1 MAKQQ
6 NVIDATIDLIKG
18 GKDASEVLKCC
29 KCLVKDDL
37 FLLIGLLSSLKTL
50 KTIEEDKDDNDTTQ
64 DANKEKVD
72 VVSVKLDE
80 NVATTANTNTDTDND
95 ADAAK
100 KKVAED
106 QKEAEKEAE
115 KRKAK
120 IKCRYFL
127 KFGSSD
133 KNDKGCKNGSKCL
146 SRVVVR
152 TESVVHI
159 I

>member
-1 MAKQQ
+1 
-6 NVIDATIDLIKG
+6 
-18 GKDASEVLKCC
+18 
-29 KCLVKDDL
+29 
-37 FLLIGLLSSLKTL
+37 
-50 KTIEEDKDDNDTTQ
+50 
-64 DANKEKVD
+64 
-72 VVSVKLDE
+72 
-80 NVATTANTNTDTDND
+80 
-95 ADAAK
+95 
-100 KKVAED
+100 VAED
-106 QKEAEKEAE
+106 QKEAEKEAA

-120 IKCRYFL
+120 IKCSYFL